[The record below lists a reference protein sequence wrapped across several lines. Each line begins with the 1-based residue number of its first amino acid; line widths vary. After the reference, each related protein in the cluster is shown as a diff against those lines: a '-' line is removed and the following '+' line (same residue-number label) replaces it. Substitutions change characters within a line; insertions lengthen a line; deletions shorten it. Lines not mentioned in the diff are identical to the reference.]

1 MIRLVLLRHAK
12 SDRPAPFA
20 RDHERPL
27 AERGREAMPA
37 IRHYMKRHRLIP
49 ERALVSTAKRTRET
63 WELLAPALGEV
74 RDILFEDRL
83 YDAEPDRL
91 LDVIRETPDDVRT
104 LLVIG
109 HNPGLQELAIDLIG
123 AGDVDMRQRLHEKLP
138 TAGLL
143 VIDFPAAHW
152 SKLHAGA
159 GRLKSF
165 ITPRSL
171 GND

>member
-1 MIRLVLLRHAK
+1 VIRLLLLRHAK
-12 SDRPAPFA
+12 SDRSAPFA
-20 RDHERPL
+20 SDHERPL

-63 WELLAPALGEV
+63 WELLAPAFGELG
-74 RDILFEDRL
+74 DIRLEDRL
-83 YDAEPDRL
+83 YDADLERL
-91 LDVIRETPDDVRT
+91 LDVIQETPDEVKT

-109 HNPGLQELAIDLIG
+109 HNPGLQELAIALIG
-123 AGDVDMRQRLHEKLP
+123 AGDVDLRQRLHEKLP

-152 SKLHAGA
+152 SKLHSGA
-159 GRLKSF
+159 GRLRSF

-171 GND
+171 GDG